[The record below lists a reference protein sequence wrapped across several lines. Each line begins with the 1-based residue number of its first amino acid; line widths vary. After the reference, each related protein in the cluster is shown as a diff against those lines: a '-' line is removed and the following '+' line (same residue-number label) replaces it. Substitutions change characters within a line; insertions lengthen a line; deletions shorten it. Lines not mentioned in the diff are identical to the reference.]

1 MAGLNLSVGL
11 GGARNG
17 GQPQYGTQ
25 ASYQSGLGATS
36 AAFAGPSTTSTPTTG
51 QAISPMHG
59 FGLSAWIGIAAI
71 IGLILVRNSLP
82 N

>member
-17 GQPQYGTQ
+17 GQPQYGSQ
-25 ASYQSGLGATS
+25 ASYQSGLGASS
-36 AAFAGPSTTSTPTTG
+36 AAFAGPSTTQTPS
-51 QAISPMHG
+51 ISQQLSPTHG
-59 FGLSAWIGIAAI
+59 FGLSTWLGMGAI
-71 IGLILVRNSLP
+71 IALILVRNSLP

>member
-17 GQPQYGTQ
+17 GQPQYGSQ

-36 AAFAGPSTTSTPTTG
+36 AAFAGPSTTQTPTNA
-51 QAISPMHG
+51 QALSPMNG
-59 FGLSAWIGIAAI
+59 FGLSTWLGMGAI
-71 IGLILVRNSLP
+71 IGLILLRNSLP